1 MEKRPLKKY
10 IVITSIFPPTE
21 AVRAFASR
29 EGYQLVVVGDRKTP
43 ANWQQ
48 DGCVYLGV
56 QEQIDL
62 HPSLASL
69 IPYNHYGR
77 KMMGYVYAIQQG
89 ADIIIDTDDDNIPYN
104 DWQFPNFEG
113 DFTCSSPDLG
123 WVNIY
128 HHFSDQPIWP
138 RGLPL
143 RNIRDS
149 RSKLTWQPSVRQNRI
164 GIWQGLAN
172 EDPDVDAIYRL
183 TSNEPCN
190 FIDRDPVVLEKGT
203 ISPFNSQNTAFHKE
217 MFPLL
222 FLPSF
227 VTFRFTDILRGIIA
241 QPILWQH
248 GYRLGFLKATVVQK
262 RNEHDYFKD
271 FESEVPM
278 YLHAEKALQAV
289 TEAVGRGSVKDD
301 LLAAYQA
308 LLAIHVVEE
317 RELKVLEEWLTI
329 VSDR

>member
-10 IVITSIFPPTE
+10 IVITSIFHPTE
-21 AVRAFASR
+21 AVRAFAAR
-29 EGYQLVVVGDRKTP
+29 KDYQLIVVGDRKSP
-43 ANWQQ
+43 ADWQQ
-48 DGCVYLGV
+48 DGVVYLNV
-56 QEQIDL
+56 EDQITL

-77 KMMGYVYAIQQG
+77 KMMGYLYAIQQG
-89 ADIIIDTDDDNIPYN
+89 ADIIIDTDDDNIPYE
-104 DWQFPNFEG
+104 DWSFPGFEG
-113 DFTCSSPDLG
+113 DFTSSEPGLG

-128 HHFSDQPIWP
+128 HHFSEQPIWP

-143 RNIRDS
+143 RNIADS
-149 RSKLTWQPSVRQNRI
+149 RARLQWQSAAQSQKV
-164 GIWQGLAN
+164 GIWQGLAD

-183 TSNEPCN
+183 TSNQPCN
-190 FIDRDPVVLEKGT
+190 FIPRDPVVLEKGT
-203 ISPFNSQNTAFHKE
+203 VTPFNSQNTAFRKE
-217 MFPLL
+217 LFPLL

-289 TEAVGRGSVKDD
+289 IEAVGRGSVKDD
-301 LLAAYQA
+301 MLAAYQA
-308 LLAIHVVEE
+308 LLALGIVEE
-317 RELKVLEEWLTI
+317 RELKVLEEWLGAI
-329 VSDR
+329 KA